1 MWLCAGAVKLHT
13 GGLCSACAAAKL
25 PYSNDAVMSWNA
37 GTSAGSQ
44 ADAAEARS
52 GGGSGPLAQ
61 TAPPVDRPP
70 SSATLQPSSEHEPQP
85 PEEGDD
91 APVFRSL
98 HEAALRPDEVRRL
111 DLAASPQLRCNNL
124 LCTDVGGPCLCK
136 VSR

>member
-1 MWLCAGAVKLHT
+1 MNG
-13 GGLCSACAAAKL
+13 SL
-25 PYSNDAVMSWNA
+25 P
-37 GTSAGSQ
+37 
-44 ADAAEARS
+44 
-52 GGGSGPLAQ
+52 Q
-61 TAPPVDRPP
+61 TAAPMDRPP
-70 SSATLQPSSEHEPQP
+70 FSATLQPSSGEKNSPA
-85 PEEGDD
+85 EGDD